1 MATTTKSNTK
11 STKSKAT
18 PKRIIDA
25 YLKYLLLEGKQ
36 PASVFKFAD
45 DLGISERE
53 FYSRFSSFDAIEKRI
68 WEDLMAETIDSIQK
82 DTNYANFNAREKL
95 LSFYYTHLEIL
106 KGQRSF
112 IMLRWKGLKD
122 NIKTP
127 ESLKSYKDHFL
138 KYAKGIVS
146 EGINTDEIK
155 ERMFISDRYDQAF
168 WLKLVF
174 VIDFWIKD
182 TSPDFEQTDAAIEK
196 AVNLSFELLSESTLD
211 RAIDFV
217 KFLWQS
223 K

>member
-1 MATTTKSNTK
+1 
-11 STKSKAT
+11 
-18 PKRIIDA
+18 
-25 YLKYLLLEGKQ
+25 
-36 PASVFKFAD
+36 
-45 DLGISERE
+45 
-53 FYSRFSSFDAIEKRI
+53 
-68 WEDLMAETIDSIQK
+68 
-82 DTNYANFNAREKL
+82 
-95 LSFYYTHLEIL
+95 
-106 KGQRSF
+106 
-112 IMLRWKGLKD
+112 MLRWKGLKD